1 MFNNNGF
8 NGAMGMMGG
17 IPQGTGYQFMGNQQ
31 PLKIQNNLSQ
41 EEIKQLIKQENN
53 FSLAIT
59 QEDRLRACCN
69 HRWDNGQDAIVET
82 PEGLCRCNIC
92 GHVFNPLDASTSP
105 EALQEYVTNILD
117 VLQTIKMLYI
127 NMPAE
132 SAREFFVIIPL
143 IEKIPKLFE
152 HAVKNY
158 AKYDNFDPYRYND
171 KNMGTMALFNMLAQ
185 SLNNGA
191 GYVAPQQQ
199 MAPQMDPSMGMM
211 GGMPQMNPAMGMPMM
226 GGMPGANPFGYNGA
240 PGYQPQMSGYQ
251 YDPTQV
257 QQQMAAGQ
265 VAPADAKATT
275 DGQNVSV
282 DAQFKA

>member
-1 MFNNNGF
+1 MFNNGL

-17 IPQGTGYQFMGNQQ
+17 AGIPQGTGYQYMGNQQ
-31 PLKIQNNLSQ
+31 PLKIQNNLSD

-53 FSLAIT
+53 FSLAVT
-59 QEDRLRACCN
+59 NEDRLRACCN
-69 HRWDNGQDAIVET
+69 HRWANGQDAIVET

-92 GHVFNPLDASTSP
+92 GHIFNPLDASTSP

-185 SLNNGA
+185 SLNNGS
-191 GYVAPQQQ
+191 GYAVPQQ
-199 MAPQMDPSMGMM
+199 MAPQGGMDPNMM
-211 GGMPQMNPAMGMPMM
+211 GGMPMMNPGMGMPMM
-226 GGMPGANPFGYNGA
+226 GGMSGVNPFGYNGA
-240 PGYQPQMSGYQ
+240 PGYQPQMNGYQ
-251 YDPTQV
+251 YDPMQA
-257 QQQMAAGQ
+257 QQQITPGQ
-265 VAPADAKATT
+265 TAPVDAKATT
-275 DGQNVSV
+275 DGQTV
-282 DAQFKA
+282 DVNAQFKA

>member
-1 MFNNNGF
+1 MFDNGF
-8 NGAMGMMGG
+8 NGAAMGMMGGAG

-31 PLKIQNNLSQ
+31 PLKIQNNLSD

-59 QEDRLRACCN
+59 NEDRLRACCN
-69 HRWDNGQDAIVET
+69 HRWTNGQDAIAET

-92 GHVFNPLDASTSP
+92 GHVFNPLDASTGP
-105 EALQEYVTNILD
+105 EVLQECVTNILD

-132 SAREFFVIIPL
+132 TAREFFVIIPL

-171 KNMGTMALFNMLAQ
+171 KNMGTMALFNMLAN
-185 SLNNGA
+185 SLNNGS
-191 GYVAPQQQ
+191 GLTAPQQQ
-199 MAPQMDPSMGMM
+199 MDPNMGMM
-211 GGMPQMNPAMGMPMM
+211 GGMPQMNPAISGMPMM
-226 GGMPGANPFGYNGA
+226 GGMMPGANPFGYNGA
-240 PGYQPQMSGYQ
+240 PGYQPQMNGYQ
-251 YDPTQV
+251 YDPTQNV
-257 QQQMAAGQ
+257 QQTVPGQ
-265 VAPADAKATT
+265 VAPAEAKATT
-275 DGQNVSV
+275 DGQTIEVNS
-282 DAQFKA
+282 QFKA